1 MELLKNERLDPD
13 YANDYV
19 KILDLKANRLK
30 TMVQDLFDISKA
42 NSGNISIN
50 IEKLDLVA
58 LLEQTLAEL
67 EERIDG
73 SGLDFK
79 VYLPNDKIYVNA
91 DGSKLYRVLENLI
104 NNALKYALKGT
115 RVYINLA
122 QTDSQVFVI
131 FKNIAN
137 YEMNFTGRE
146 IIERFKRGD
155 ETRSSEGSGLGLS
168 IAKSFLE
175 IQDGS
180 LEIEV
185 DGDLFKATVILPRAF
200 LPSEYLDKKEDSAL
214 QAAQAAR
221 DLEADAAPFLQEI
234 EATIPPSSL
243 TDSAS
248 SQPEDGKFHMAPN
261 QKELH

>member
-1 MELLKNERLDPD
+1 MTE
-13 YANDYV
+13 A
-19 KILDLKANRLK
+19 
-30 TMVQDLFDISKA
+30 
-42 NSGNISIN
+42 
-50 IEKLDLVA
+50 
-58 LLEQTLAEL
+58 
-67 EERIDG
+67 
-73 SGLDFK
+73 GLDFK

-168 IAKSFLE
+168 LQRAFWRSRAALWKSRW
-175 IQDGS
+175 
-180 LEIEV
+180 
-185 DGDLFKATVILPRAF
+185 TVICLMPR
-200 LPSEYLDKKEDSAL
+200 
-214 QAAQAAR
+214 
-221 DLEADAAPFLQEI
+221 
-234 EATIPPSSL
+234 
-243 TDSAS
+243 
-248 SQPEDGKFHMAPN
+248 
-261 QKELH
+261 